1 MRRHHPHFADEE
13 TEGQRAC
20 PTGSH
25 CRCFRPLS
33 RSAIASLRV
42 VGRLWVQTP
51 DTAAV
56 TRPVRHQHC
65 PRVTSP
71 LLSSRYVTSTRRQT
85 MICQR
90 EWSEEANTCNSAL
103 LQPIVA
109 SSVLTTL
116 RPQQATA
123 VPPQSQGLLW
133 LLPRF
138 A

>member
-71 LLSSRYVTSTRRQT
+71 LLSSRYVTSTRCQT
-85 MICQR
+85 MTCQR
-90 EWSEEANTCNSAL
+90 EWSEEANTCNSASTAADSGFL
-103 LQPIVA
+103 CFAYPLPTA
-109 SSVLTTL
+109 SHSCPSSVPGTFV
-116 RPQQATA
+116 A
-123 VPPQSQGLLW
+123 
-133 LLPRF
+133 F